1 MRIPAKTMETVMEQI
16 LLQHGA
22 EAENAALT
30 ARIFTQS
37 SVDGVYS
44 HGVNRFSRLIGAVDR
59 GVVDPKVR
67 PVCTVRTGCM
77 ERWDGRRGLGT
88 VNAHLAMERACA
100 LAKEQGMG
108 LVALEN
114 TNHWMRGGTYGWQAA
129 DQGCIGICWTNTMP
143 NMPAWGS
150 VEASA
155 GNNPLVIAVPHSG
168 AEHVVFDCA
177 MSQFAYG
184 RLEQARRRGEQLP
197 VPGGW
202 DAQGRL
208 TTDPGAVE
216 QTRRLLPLGYW
227 KGSGLAVML
236 DLMAAM
242 LSGGRTTGEI
252 GRAGLEE
259 TDLCQ
264 IFLAM
269 DPAALGGDTDRVVE
283 QVVHFVCGAAPQ
295 DPASPPRVPGQ
306 RERAVREENRRLGVP
321 VDPDVWDEIL
331 RLQR

>member
-1 MRIPAKTMETVMEQI
+1 
-16 LLQHGA
+16 
-22 EAENAALT
+22 
-30 ARIFTQS
+30 
-37 SVDGVYS
+37 
-44 HGVNRFSRLIGAVDR
+44 
-59 GVVDPKVR
+59 
-67 PVCTVRTGCM
+67 
-77 ERWDGRRGLGT
+77 
-88 VNAHLAMERACA
+88 
-100 LAKEQGMG
+100 
-108 LVALEN
+108 
-114 TNHWMRGGTYGWQAA
+114 
-129 DQGCIGICWTNTMP
+129 MP

-216 QTRRLLPLGYW
+216 QTRRLLPMGYW

-252 GRAGLEE
+252 GRAGPEE

>member
-16 LLQHGA
+16 LLQHGT

-129 DQGCIGICWTNTMP
+129 DRGCIGICWTNT
-143 NMPAWGS
+143 
-150 VEASA
+150 
-155 GNNPLVIAVPHSG
+155 
-168 AEHVVFDCA
+168 C
-177 MSQFAYG
+177 
-184 RLEQARRRGEQLP
+184 
-197 VPGGW
+197 
-202 DAQGRL
+202 
-208 TTDPGAVE
+208 
-216 QTRRLLPLGYW
+216 LLYT
-227 KGSGLAVML
+227 SRCV
-236 DLMAAM
+236 
-242 LSGGRTTGEI
+242 
-252 GRAGLEE
+252 
-259 TDLCQ
+259 
-264 IFLAM
+264 
-269 DPAALGGDTDRVVE
+269 
-283 QVVHFVCGAAPQ
+283 
-295 DPASPPRVPGQ
+295 
-306 RERAVREENRRLGVP
+306 
-321 VDPDVWDEIL
+321 
-331 RLQR
+331 

>member
-108 LVALEN
+108 LVAL
-114 TNHWMRGGTYGWQAA
+114 
-129 DQGCIGICWTNTMP
+129 
-143 NMPAWGS
+143 
-150 VEASA
+150 
-155 GNNPLVIAVPHSG
+155 
-168 AEHVVFDCA
+168 
-177 MSQFAYG
+177 
-184 RLEQARRRGEQLP
+184 
-197 VPGGW
+197 
-202 DAQGRL
+202 
-208 TTDPGAVE
+208 
-216 QTRRLLPLGYW
+216 
-227 KGSGLAVML
+227 
-236 DLMAAM
+236 
-242 LSGGRTTGEI
+242 
-252 GRAGLEE
+252 
-259 TDLCQ
+259 
-264 IFLAM
+264 
-269 DPAALGGDTDRVVE
+269 
-283 QVVHFVCGAAPQ
+283 
-295 DPASPPRVPGQ
+295 
-306 RERAVREENRRLGVP
+306 
-321 VDPDVWDEIL
+321 
-331 RLQR
+331 